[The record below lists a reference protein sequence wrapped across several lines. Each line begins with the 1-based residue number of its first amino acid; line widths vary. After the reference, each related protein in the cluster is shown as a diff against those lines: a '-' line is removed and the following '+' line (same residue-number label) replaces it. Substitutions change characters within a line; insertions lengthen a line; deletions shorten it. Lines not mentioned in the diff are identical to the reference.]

1 MTNRKKPVIGILGLT
16 RRTDPGIFVSGEH
29 VFTGSAS
36 VRAVQMNGGVP
47 VVIPAAMVAEDVEAA
62 VSFCDGILFPG
73 GEDMTPWYYDEE
85 PLPVIGV
92 FRPEIDDAWLKAGRF
107 ALENKI
113 PMLGICKGHQT
124 LNVLMGGSLY
134 QDLSLQEGERIQH
147 MQKLNRTYLTHHVE
161 VEADTRLASIFGP
174 GRIKTNSMHHQAVK
188 RPGEGLK
195 ISARAC
201 DGTIEGLEDEEGLI
215 MGVQWHPEDLVDSA
229 PVMNKLFADLVE
241 RALQFKQINKNGIK
255 RNPLNNLS

>member
-73 GEDMTPWYYDEE
+73 GEDMTPWHYGEE
-85 PLPVIGV
+85 PLPEIGI
-92 FRPEIDDAWLKAGRF
+92 FRPEIDDAWLKAGRY
-107 ALENKI
+107 ALERKL

-134 QDLSLQEGERIQH
+134 QDLSHYEGKVIQH
-147 MQKLNRTYLTHHVE
+147 LQKYDRTYLTHHVE
-161 VEADTRLASIFGP
+161 VEEGTRLAAVFGA
-174 GRIKTNSMHHQAVK
+174 GKLKTNSMHHQAVK
-188 RPGEGLK
+188 ALGKGLK
-195 ISARAC
+195 VTARAE
-201 DGTIEGLEDEEGLI
+201 DGIIEGIEDEEGLI
-215 MGVQWHPEDLVDSA
+215 LGVQWHPEDLVDSA

-241 RALQFKQINKNGIK
+241 RSRIRQTK
-255 RNPLNNLS
+255 

>member
-1 MTNRKKPVIGILGLT
+1 MNRKKPLIGILGLT
-16 RRTDPGIFVSGEH
+16 RRTDPGLYVSGEH

-36 VRAVQMNGGVP
+36 VRAVLINGGVP
-47 VVIPAAMVAEDVEAA
+47 VVIPAAAAAKDAEAA
-62 VSFCDGILFPG
+62 ISFCDGLLFPG

-85 PLPVIGV
+85 PLPVIGA
-92 FRPEIDDAWLKAGRF
+92 FRPEIDDAWLKAGRY
-107 ALENKI
+107 ALEHKI

-147 MQKLNRTYLTHHVE
+147 LQKYNRSYLTHHVE
-161 VEADTRLASIFGP
+161 VEEGTRLAGIFGT
-174 GRIKTNSMHHQAVK
+174 GKLKTNSMHHQAVK
-188 RPGEGLK
+188 KPGKGLR

-229 PVMNKLFADLVE
+229 PVMNRLFADLVE
-241 RALQFKQINKNGIK
+241 RAA
-255 RNPLNNLS
+255 RRE